1 MSAHFGIDPPKP
13 TIHSQQWSPPPAHLV
28 KYNCDG
34 SFKDG
39 KASIGVLGR
48 NNIGTIIDGHGCLVK
63 ASSPLHAEVLAI
75 REGCSLAYQRNFHSA
90 YIESDSLVA
99 ISLASSDTTPPWHV
113 AAVVEDIRII
123 ASRLN
128 LKFYFI
134 PRFCNAPAHWI
145 AKKALHSA
153 LPLDWI
159 CCPPCDLSSLMR
171 CDLL

>member
-1 MSAHFGIDPPKP
+1 MKMKSFRGLMSAHFGIDPPKP

-39 KASIGVLGR
+39 KASIGVL
-48 NNIGTIIDGHGCLVK
+48 
-63 ASSPLHAEVLAI
+63 
-75 REGCSLAYQRNFHSA
+75 GCSLAYQRNFHSA